1 MATPKASYILDGAG
15 DYVSVGDSAN
25 LDADTY
31 ISLGIWVKLD
41 YDALDSG
48 DVYLFDRAVAHSIWI
63 DVGGKVHFSIS
74 GGGEAISNGRLPLDQ
89 PVFVVCTAI
98 DSGTNLVMK
107 IYIEGVIDETL
118 TIAGAGLPVAVAVST
133 YIGAYRT
140 PANYV
145 KGTISSVF
153 MTNDLVTAAEVLACY
168 NDADGDH
175 TGNID
180 SLSISIMT
188 ATEPDATNDNGAAG
202 AGNVRGTAV
211 IRTYMD
217 LFQSMGSGNVMQ
229 IGEAMTRYNTHQP
242 ILVKKVKWFGD
253 EILDNSQLTLT
264 DWGDKSFLT
273 HYATAVDT
281 GIDRDF
287 GDGMW
292 VNGLKIA
299 TLAKGLLE
307 ITIG

>member
-1 MATPKASYILDGAG
+1 MAIPKTCYILDGNS
-15 DYVSVGDSAN
+15 DFLDVGDHAS
-25 LDADTY
+25 LDSDDT
-31 ISLGIWVKLD
+31 ISYGIWVKLD

-48 DVYLFDRAVAHSIWI
+48 DVYLFDRAVAHSIWV
-63 DVGGKVHFSIS
+63 DVGRKVHFSIS

-107 IYIEGVIDETL
+107 IYIEGDLDETL

-133 YIGAYRT
+133 FIGAYRT
-140 PANYV
+140 TSNYV
-145 KGTISSVF
+145 KGSIASVF
-153 MTNDLVTAAEVLACY
+153 ITNDIVTAAEVKACY
-168 NDADGDH
+168 VDVDGDH
-175 TGNID
+175 TGNIG
-180 SLSISIMT
+180 SLSISLMT
-188 ATEPDATNDNGAAG
+188 ATEPDVTNDNGTAG

-211 IRTYMD
+211 VRDYMD
-217 LFQSMGSGNVMQ
+217 LIQSMGGGNIMH
-229 IGEAMTRYNTHQP
+229 IGEAMNRYNTHQP
-242 ILVKKVKWFGD
+242 ILIKKVKWHGD

-264 DWGDKSFLT
+264 DWKDNSFLT

-292 VNGLKIA
+292 VNGLKVA
-299 TLAKGLLE
+299 TLEKGLLE